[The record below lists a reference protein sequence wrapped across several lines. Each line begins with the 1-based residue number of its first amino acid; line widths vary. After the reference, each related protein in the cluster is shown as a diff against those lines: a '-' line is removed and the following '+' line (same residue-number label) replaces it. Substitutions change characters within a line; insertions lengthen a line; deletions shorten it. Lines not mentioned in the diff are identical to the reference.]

1 VDPVRVE
8 RCGHDIDELLHKR
21 ADGRL
26 SRDEASA
33 LERRTSACAECRERA
48 LLLSWAV
55 ERLRQDQ
62 RTSSAALSDEVL
74 RRVRTLEQSRSR
86 RAPSRV
92 VALRWLPAAAVLALG
107 VGGLALYHGVRRAP
121 LAGPPRIAVELQL
134 AAAKARSVAVAGDFN
149 GWDAVTMQKGG
160 DGVFRVRLALARG
173 RYRYAFLL
181 DGRTWV
187 PDPGAATIVDSGYGG
202 SDSVLDLTL

>member
-1 VDPVRVE
+1 VDPVRVG

-26 SRDEASA
+26 SRDEASE
-33 LERRTSACAECRERA
+33 LERQTSACAECRERA

-62 RTSSAALSDEVL
+62 RASSAALSDEVL
-74 RRVRTLEQSRSR
+74 RRVRRLESRPH
-86 RAPSRV
+86 RALGRV
-92 VALRWLPAAAVLALG
+92 VALRWLPAAAILALG
-107 VGGLALYHGVRRAP
+107 VGGLALYHSLTRAP
-121 LAGPPRIAVELQL
+121 LAGPPQVAVELQL

-149 GWDAVTMQKGG
+149 GWDAVTMQKGE

-173 RYRYAFLL
+173 RYQYAFLV

-187 PDPGAATIVDSGYGG
+187 PDPRAATIVDSGYGG